1 MLVLLNGYVI
11 DAYVNPECVEVGRQ
25 VCSFKTK
32 DETSG
37 FDIVASFANEILR
50 NRFVGRELA
59 TTFVFNRFTYE
70 KIRLPRGR
78 F

>member
-1 MLVLLNGYVI
+1 VLVLRNGYVI
-11 DAYVNPECVEVGRQ
+11 DVYVNPECVEAGCQAR
-25 VCSFKTK
+25 SFRTK
-32 DETSG
+32 DELSG
-37 FDIVASFANEILR
+37 FDLVADLANEILR

-70 KIRLPRGR
+70 KILLPRGR